1 MKLNYRL
8 FTIGFSSPAQVDLQ
22 SAILLPQLTLQACA
36 AIFSF
41 VIVALIRRIDLESN
55 CSVLKPE
62 NLDLTPSP
70 TI

>member
-1 MKLNYRL
+1 MKPNYRL
-8 FTIGFSSPAQVDLQ
+8 FKIGFSSPAQVNLQ
-22 SAILLPQLTLQACA
+22 RAILLPQLTSQACA
-36 AIFSF
+36 AMFSF

-62 NLDLTPSP
+62 SLDLTPNP